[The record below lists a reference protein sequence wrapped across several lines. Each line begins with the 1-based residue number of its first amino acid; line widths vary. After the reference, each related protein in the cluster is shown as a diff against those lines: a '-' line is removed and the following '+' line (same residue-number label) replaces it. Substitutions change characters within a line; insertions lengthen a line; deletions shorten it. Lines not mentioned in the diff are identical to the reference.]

1 MGDHATNIAE
11 SIHYMLTGNALPPDR
26 PKADGS
32 SALTLAA
39 IGVI

>member
-11 SIHYMLTGNALPPDR
+11 SIHYMCTGNILSSNR

-32 SALTLAA
+32 SALNLATV
-39 IGVI
+39 GSL